1 MDAPARPMR
10 GVRQRRAA
18 ETRARIFAAAT
29 ELFSQRGYQATTI
42 DSISARAGVAKGT
55 FFVHFPS
62 KDAVITALVRIQ
74 TTAARKARAR
84 VLEQGKGPIEALR
97 AAVMALGEQAA
108 LDPTLSRGVLTATLA
123 SQEVGGEAAALFDE
137 VFAEM
142 VTDATAAA
150 KARLLASHVSPDTLA
165 ASLIASYLGALLH
178 FTSSPRTQSLLD
190 VLAPLVEANVAG
202 ALSRPPRRPTRKAR
216 KRRKG

>member
-1 MDAPARPMR
+1 MVGGMDAPARPMR
-10 GVRQRRAA
+10 GVRQRRAG

-29 ELFSQRGYQATTI
+29 DLFSKRGYQATTI
-42 DSISARAGVAKGT
+42 DSIAAQAGVAKGT

-84 VLEQGKGPIEALR
+84 VLEQAKGPIEALR
-97 AAVMALGEQAA
+97 AAVMTLGEQAA
-108 LDPTLSRGVLTATLA
+108 HNPTLSRGVLTATLA
-123 SQEVGGEAAALFDE
+123 SQEVGGEAAKLFDE

-142 VTDATAAA
+142 VSDARAAA
-150 KARLLASHVSPDTLA
+150 HARLLASHVNPDTLA

-178 FTSSPRTQSLLD
+178 FTSSPRTHSLLD
-190 VLAPLVEANVAG
+190 VLTPLVEANVAG
-202 ALSRPPRRPTRKAR
+202 ALRRPPTKT
-216 KRRKG
+216 